1 MKRTMALDQAS
12 RTTGWAIYDNKNL
25 IANGHFSIPA
35 NKTMQQR
42 LISFIDHLNDLITKY
57 NIEKIYYEGIQYQNN
72 IETYKKLAYIQA
84 LIIYNTAYNKIPI
97 LELSPSHWR
106 SIIKDKHGIKFGRSR
121 TEQKQQAQN
130 FVKNF
135 FNMKV
140 TEDEADA
147 ICLGYAG
154 ILEDEKNKSAF

>member
-1 MKRTMALDQAS
+1 MRRTLALDQSS
-12 RTTGWAIYDNKNL
+12 RITGWAVFDNETL
-25 IANGHFSIPA
+25 IASGHFSIPA
-35 NKTMQQR
+35 NKIMRDR
-42 LISFIDHLNDLITKY
+42 LNLFVIHLDELVNKY
-57 NIEKIYYEGIQYQNN
+57 HPEKIYYEGIQYQSN

-84 LIIYNTAYNKIPI
+84 MIIYYSTNIPI
-97 LELSPSHWR
+97 TELSPSHWR
-106 SIIKDKHGIKFGRSR
+106 SIIKDKHKVKFGRSR
-121 TEQKQQAQN
+121 NEQKQKAQE

-135 FNMKV
+135 FDKDV

>member
-1 MKRTMALDQAS
+1 MRRTMALDQAS

-25 IANGHFSIPA
+25 VTSGHFSIPA

-42 LISFIDHLNDLITKY
+42 LISFVNHLSELIEKY
-57 NIEKIYYEGIQYQNN
+57 NVEKIYYEGIQYQNN

-84 LIIYNTAYNKIPI
+84 MIIYTTTIDNIPI

-106 SIIKDKHGIKFGRSR
+106 SIIKDKNGIKFGRFR
-121 TEQKQQAQN
+121 IEQKQKAQE
-130 FVKNF
+130 FVKEF
-135 FNMKV
+135 FDKEV

-154 ILEDEKNKSAF
+154 VLEDEKTKSAF

>member
-1 MKRTMALDQAS
+1 MRRTLALDQAS
-12 RTTGWAIYDNKNL
+12 RTTGWAIYDNKKL
-25 IANGHFSIPA
+25 IESGHFSIPA

-42 LISFIDHLNDLITKY
+42 LISFVDHFDDLISKY
-57 NIEKIYYEGIQYQNN
+57 NVEKIYYEGIQYQSN

-84 LIIYNTAYNKIPI
+84 MIIYNTACDNIPI

-106 SIIKDKHGIKFGRSR
+106 SIIKDRHGIKFGRTR
-121 TEQKQQAQN
+121 VEQKKKAQE
-130 FVKNF
+130 FVKDY
-135 FNMKV
+135 FNKEV

-154 ILEDEKNKSAF
+154 VLEDEKKKSAF

>member
-1 MKRTMALDQAS
+1 MRRILALDQAS
-12 RTTGWAIYDNKNL
+12 RTTGWAIYDNKTL
-25 IANGHFSIPA
+25 ITSGHFSIPA

-42 LISFIDHLNDLITKY
+42 LMSFVDHLDDLIAKY
-57 NIEKIYYEGIQYQNN
+57 NVEKIYYEGIQYQNN

-84 LIIYNTAYNKIPI
+84 MIIYNTTIHNLPI
-97 LELSPSHWR
+97 LELTPSHWR
-106 SIIKDKHGIKFGRSR
+106 SLIKDKHGVKFGRTR
-121 TEQKQQAQN
+121 AEQKQKAQE
-130 FVKNF
+130 FVKNY
-135 FNMKV
+135 FNINA

>member
-1 MKRTMALDQAS
+1 MRRTLALDQAS
-12 RTTGWAIYDNKNL
+12 RTTGWAIFDNKQL
-25 IANGHFSIPA
+25 VTAGHFSIPA

-42 LISFIDHLNDLITKY
+42 LLSFVNHLHDLVNKY
-57 NIEKIYYEGIQYQNN
+57 HVEKIYYEGIQYQNN

-84 LIIYNTAYNKIPI
+84 MIIYNTALDNKPL

-106 SIIKDKHGIKFGRSR
+106 SVIKDKHGIKFGRSR
-121 TEQKQQAQN
+121 TEQKQKAQE
-130 FVKNF
+130 FVKEF
-135 FNMKV
+135 FNKDV

-154 ILEDEKNKSAF
+154 VLEDEKTKSAF

>member
-1 MKRTMALDQAS
+1 MRRTLALDQAS
-12 RTTGWAIYDNKNL
+12 RVTGWAIYDNKNL
-25 IANGHFSIPA
+25 VTSGHFSIAA

-42 LISFIDHLNDLITKY
+42 LLSFIDHLNELINKY
-57 NIEKIYYEGIQYQNN
+57 NVEKIYYEGIQYQNN

-84 LIIYNTAYNKIPI
+84 MIIYNTTVHNLPI
-97 LELSPSHWR
+97 LELTPSHWR
-106 SIIKDKHGIKFGRSR
+106 SLIKDKHGVKFGRSR
-121 TEQKQQAQN
+121 AEQKKKAQE
-130 FVKNF
+130 FVKEY
-135 FNMKV
+135 FNIDA

>member
-1 MKRTMALDQAS
+1 MRRTLALDQAS
-12 RTTGWAIYDNKNL
+12 RVTGWAIYDNKNL
-25 IANGHFSIPA
+25 VTSGHFSIAA

-42 LISFIDHLNDLITKY
+42 LLSFIDHLNELIDKY
-57 NIEKIYYEGIQYQNN
+57 NVEKIYYEGIQYQNN

-84 LIIYNTAYNKIPI
+84 MIIYNTTVHNLPI
-97 LELSPSHWR
+97 LELTPSHWR
-106 SIIKDKHGIKFGRSR
+106 SLIKDKHGVKFGRSR
-121 TEQKQQAQN
+121 TEQKQKAQE
-130 FVKNF
+130 FVKEH
-135 FNMKV
+135 FNIDA

>member
-1 MKRTMALDQAS
+1 MRRTLALDQAS
-12 RTTGWAIYDNKNL
+12 RVTGWAIYDNKNL
-25 IANGHFSIPA
+25 VTSGHFSIAA

-42 LISFIDHLNDLITKY
+42 LLSFIDHLNELIDKY
-57 NIEKIYYEGIQYQNN
+57 NVEKIYYEGIQYQNN

-84 LIIYNTAYNKIPI
+84 MIIYNTTVHNLPI
-97 LELSPSHWR
+97 LELTPSHWR
-106 SIIKDKHGIKFGRSR
+106 SLIKDKHGVKFGRSR
-121 TEQKQQAQN
+121 AEQKQKAQE
-130 FVKNF
+130 FVKEH
-135 FNMKV
+135 FNINA

>member
-1 MKRTMALDQAS
+1 MRRTMALDQAS

-25 IANGHFSIPA
+25 VTSGHFSIPA

-42 LISFIDHLNDLITKY
+42 LVSFVNHLSELIEKY
-57 NIEKIYYEGIQYQNN
+57 NVEKIYYEGIQYQNN

-84 LIIYNTAYNKIPI
+84 MIIYTTTIDNIPI

-106 SIIKDKHGIKFGRSR
+106 SIIKDKNGIKFGRSR
-121 TEQKQQAQN
+121 IEQKQKAQE
-130 FVKNF
+130 FVKEF
-135 FNMKV
+135 FDKEV

-154 ILEDEKNKSAF
+154 VLEDEKTKSAF

>member
-1 MKRTMALDQAS
+1 MRRTMALDQAS

-25 IANGHFSIPA
+25 VTSGHFSIPA

-42 LISFIDHLNDLITKY
+42 LISFVNHLSELIEKY
-57 NIEKIYYEGIQYQNN
+57 NVEKIYYEGIQYQNN

-84 LIIYNTAYNKIPI
+84 MIIYTTTIDNIPI

-106 SIIKDKHGIKFGRSR
+106 SIIKDKNGIKFGRSR
-121 TEQKQQAQN
+121 IEQKQKAQE
-130 FVKNF
+130 FVKEF
-135 FNMKV
+135 FNKEV

-154 ILEDEKNKSAF
+154 VLEDEKTKSAF

>member
-1 MKRTMALDQAS
+1 MRRTMALDQAS

-25 IANGHFSIPA
+25 VTSGHFSIPA

-42 LISFIDHLNDLITKY
+42 LVSFVNHLSELIEKY
-57 NIEKIYYEGIQYQNN
+57 NVEKIYYEGIQYQNN

-84 LIIYNTAYNKIPI
+84 MIIYTTTIDNIPI

-106 SIIKDKHGIKFGRSR
+106 SIIKDKNGIKFGRSR
-121 TEQKQQAQN
+121 IEQKQKAQE
-130 FVKNF
+130 FVKEF
-135 FNMKV
+135 FNKKV

-154 ILEDEKNKSAF
+154 VLEDEKTKSAF

>member
-1 MKRTMALDQAS
+1 MRRTLALDQAS

-25 IANGHFSIPA
+25 IESGHFSIAA

-42 LISFIDHLNDLITKY
+42 LISFVNHLSDLINKY
-57 NIEKIYYEGIQYQNN
+57 NVEKIYYEGIQYQSN

-84 LIIYNTAYNKIPI
+84 MIIYNTATINIPI

-106 SIIKDKHGIKFGRSR
+106 SVIKDKHGIKFGRSR
-121 TEQKQQAQN
+121 TEQKKKAQN
-130 FVKNF
+130 FVKEF
-135 FNMKV
+135 FNKEV

-154 ILEDEKNKSAF
+154 VLEDEKNKSAF

>member
-1 MKRTMALDQAS
+1 MRRTMALDQAS
-12 RTTGWAIYDNKNL
+12 RVTGWAIYDNKNL
-25 IANGHFSIPA
+25 IASGHFSISA

-42 LISFIDHLNDLITKY
+42 LIAFVDHLDDLIAKY
-57 NIEKIYYEGIQYQNN
+57 NIEKIYYEGIQYQSN

-84 LIIYNTAYNKIPI
+84 MIIYNSECNNIPI
-97 LELSPSHWR
+97 SELSPSHWR
-106 SIIKDKHGIKFGRSR
+106 SLIKDKHKIKFGRSR
-121 TEQKQQAQN
+121 TEQKQKAQE

-135 FNMKV
+135 FNKNV

-154 ILEDEKNKSAF
+154 ILEDEKMKSPF

>member
-1 MKRTMALDQAS
+1 MRRTLALDQAS

-25 IANGHFSIPA
+25 ITSGHFSIPA

-42 LISFIDHLNDLITKY
+42 LISFVDHLQDLITKY
-57 NIEKIYYEGIQYQNN
+57 HVEKIYYEGIQYQSN

-84 LIIYNTAYNKIPI
+84 MIIYNAASDNIPI
-97 LELSPSHWR
+97 LELTPSHWR
-106 SIIKDKHGIKFGRSR
+106 SVIKDKHGIKFGRSR
-121 TEQKQQAQN
+121 TEQKQKAQE
-130 FVKNF
+130 FVKDF
-135 FNMKV
+135 FNQNV

-154 ILEDEKNKSAF
+154 ILEDEKTKSAF